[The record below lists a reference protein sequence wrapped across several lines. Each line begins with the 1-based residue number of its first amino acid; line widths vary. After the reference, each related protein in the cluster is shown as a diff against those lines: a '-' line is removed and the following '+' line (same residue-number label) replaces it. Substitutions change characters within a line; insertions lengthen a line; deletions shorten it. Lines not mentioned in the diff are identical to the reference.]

1 MSNTQIAWAL
11 YALGVLLIA
20 AAFLSATPAAAVA
33 VALLGIGAVIAA
45 FVAGNMLP

>member
-33 VALLGIGAVIAA
+33 SLGIGAVIAA